1 MIDGVKMQLEQT
13 YNPNTVYMR
22 IGAEKGVKE
31 LVKRFYDYMESLDEA
46 KGIRKMHAEDMTEIR
61 ETFYWFLSGWM
72 NGPNLY
78 FEKRGHPMLRKRH
91 FPFAIGETERE
102 AWLLCMNKA
111 LADMDI
117 DQDLKEILG
126 ERFAMVAEHMR
137 NRE

>member
-1 MIDGVKMQLEQT
+1 MQLEEN
-13 YNPNTVYMR
+13 YNPETVYKR
-22 IGAEKGVKE
+22 IGGADGVKE

-61 ETFYWFLSGWM
+61 ETFYLFLSGWM

-91 FPFAIGETERE
+91 FPFAIGGDERD
-102 AWLLCMNKA
+102 AWMLCMNNA
-111 LADMDI
+111 LADMEI
-117 DQDLKEILG
+117 EQDLKDILS

-137 NRE
+137 NRD